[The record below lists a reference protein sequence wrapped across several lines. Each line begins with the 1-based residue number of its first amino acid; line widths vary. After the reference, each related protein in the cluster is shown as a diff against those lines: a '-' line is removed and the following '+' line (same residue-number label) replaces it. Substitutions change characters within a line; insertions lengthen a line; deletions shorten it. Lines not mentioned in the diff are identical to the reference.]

1 MRMKLN
7 RIDLNL
13 LVGLDALLSERSVS
27 RAAKQLS
34 VGQPAMSG
42 TLSRLR
48 KLFNDPL
55 LVRDGSS
62 MTLTPLAESLT
73 YLVHDI
79 LGSIETLVTVRAPF
93 DAASDTRTFT
103 IHASDYVTLVLLRS
117 FVRAAAGEAPNVR
130 INIAPPQTNYFDP
143 LLEARADLVIIPREI
158 VGHVGTAYA
167 SAPLFMDRHVCV
179 VAADHPVVGETMSR
193 EQFSAF
199 PHLSATGGIPP
210 SFAETQFDEISLPFR
225 IEASTTSYVAAPF
238 LLEGTEMV
246 AVLYERL
253 ARALHRSA
261 GIRLLE
267 PPVSLAPI
275 TEMMYWHP
283 RHSDD
288 PGHRWLRH
296 GIRRLAEQ
304 L

>member
-1 MRMKLN
+1 M
-7 RIDLNL
+7 NL

-48 KLFNDPL
+48 KLFDDPL

-79 LGSIETLVTVRAPF
+79 LGSIETLVAVRAPF
-93 DAASDTRTFT
+93 DAATDTRTFT

-117 FVRAAAGEAPNVR
+117 FIRTAADQAPNVR
-130 INIAPPQTNYFDP
+130 INIAPPQANYFDP
-143 LLEARADLVIIPREI
+143 LREAQADLVIIPREI
-158 VGHVGTAYA
+158 VGHGGTAYA
-167 SAPLFMDRHVCV
+167 GTPLFTDRHICV
-179 VAADHPVVGETMSR
+179 VATDHPVVGDVMSR
-193 EQFSAF
+193 EQFSAL

-210 SFAETQFDEISLPFR
+210 SFAETQLDAISLPLR
-225 IEASTTSYVAAPF
+225 IEASTTSYLAAPF
-238 LLEGTEMV
+238 LLEGTQMV

-253 ARALHRSA
+253 ARALRDSA

-267 PPVSLAPI
+267 PPVPLAPI

-288 PGHRWLRH
+288 PGHRWLRREV
-296 GIRRLAEQ
+296 RRLAEQ

>member
-1 MRMKLN
+1 MRRALN

-48 KLFNDPL
+48 KLFDDPL
-55 LVRDGSS
+55 LVREGSA
-62 MTLTPLAESLT
+62 MTLTPLAESLRF
-73 YLVHDI
+73 LVHDV
-79 LGSIETLVTVRAPF
+79 LGSIETLVAVRAPF
-93 DAASDTRTFT
+93 DAGSDSRAFT

-117 FVRAAAGEAPNVR
+117 FLRTIATEAPRVR
-130 INIAPPQTNYFDP
+130 INIAAPQSNYFDP
-143 LLEARADLVIIPREI
+143 LLKAQADLVIIPREI
-158 VGHVGTAYA
+158 VGHVGTEYA
-167 SAPLFMDRHVCV
+167 SAPLFTDRHVCV
-179 VAADHPVVGETMSR
+179 VAGDHPAVGEVMSR

-210 SFAETQFDEISLPFR
+210 SFAETQLDAIALPFR
-225 IEASTTSYVAAPF
+225 VEASTTSYVAAPF
-238 LLEGTEMV
+238 LLEGTQMV

-253 ARALHRSA
+253 ARALRGNA
-261 GIRLLE
+261 DIRLLE
-267 PPVSLAPI
+267 PPVALAPI
-275 TEMMYWHP
+275 TEVMYWHP

-288 PGHRWLRH
+288 PGHRWLRR
-296 GIRRLAEQ
+296 GIRQAAGRM
-304 L
+304 